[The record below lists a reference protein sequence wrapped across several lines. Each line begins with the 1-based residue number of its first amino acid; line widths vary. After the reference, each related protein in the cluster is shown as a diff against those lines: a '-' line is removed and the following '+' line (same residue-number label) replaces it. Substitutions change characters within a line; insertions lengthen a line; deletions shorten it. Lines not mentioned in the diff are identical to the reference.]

1 MKIPKSKT
9 ENTMEVIK
17 MLQDGT
23 KTNPFAYEQ
32 KSVTNTLL
40 QDMAVSLAVI
50 ADWCLKDME
59 NKQCQESQSQ

>member
-1 MKIPKSKT
+1 MKKQSKT
-9 ENTMEVIK
+9 ELTMEVIK
-17 MLQDGT
+17 MLQDST

-40 QDMAVSLAVI
+40 QDMTVSLAII

-59 NKQCQESQSQ
+59 NKNDN